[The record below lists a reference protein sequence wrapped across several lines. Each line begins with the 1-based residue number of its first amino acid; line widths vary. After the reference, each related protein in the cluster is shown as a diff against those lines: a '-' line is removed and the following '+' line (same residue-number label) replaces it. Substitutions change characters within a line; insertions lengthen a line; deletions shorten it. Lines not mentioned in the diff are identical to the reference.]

1 MSDLKFE
8 SINDNDT
15 NNMKNLKGAA
25 PLRYFSQD
33 EILKKE
39 QQPTRYS
46 AVGNMGTNGP
56 KVQNSEVDRWQSSNL
71 NELQT
76 YNTFQINQ
84 PFIGSQHTNLKN
96 IGESSKL
103 RSFGEP
109 RLSKKQQLVTEQG
122 FGRNNFIAPDVK
134 KSTNNFIVQ
143 DNNFINGYSNKVPNF
158 NTLGNNPIYVN
169 KQGLST
175 RNDNIETIINNQFST
190 Y

>member
-1 MSDLKFE
+1 MSELKFE
-8 SINDNDT
+8 SINDNDINT
-15 NNMKNLKGAA
+15 MKNLKGAA

-46 AVGNMGTNGP
+46 VVGNMAMNGP
-56 KVQNSEVDRWQSSNL
+56 IIQNSEVDRWQSTNL
-71 NELQT
+71 NELQS

-96 IGESSKL
+96 INDSTNL

-109 RLSKKQQLVTEQG
+109 RLTKKQQLVTEQG
-122 FGRNNFIAPDVK
+122 FGRNNFIAPKIKDT
-134 KSTNNFIVQ
+134 TNKFIVQ
-143 DNNFINGYSNKVPNF
+143 DNDFINGYSNKVPNF
-158 NTLGNNPIYVN
+158 NTLGNNPIYEN

>member
-15 NNMKNLKGAA
+15 NIMKNLKGAA
-25 PLRYFSQD
+25 PLRYYSQD
-33 EILKKE
+33 EILQKE
-39 QQPTRYS
+39 QQPTKYTI
-46 AVGNMGTNGP
+46 VGSSSVNGV

-76 YNTFQINQ
+76 FKTFQIHQ
-84 PFIGSQHTNLKN
+84 PFIGSQHIDSKS

-109 RLSKKQQLVTEQG
+109 RLRKKQQQVTEKG
-122 FGRNNFIAPDVK
+122 FGRNNFIAPNID
-134 KSTNNFIVQ
+134 KSNNKFIIQ
-143 DNNFINGYSNKVPNF
+143 NNDFINGYNNKVPNF
-158 NTLGNNPIYVN
+158 NILGNNPIYQD

>member
-1 MSDLKFE
+1 MSELKFE
-8 SINDNDT
+8 SINDNDINT
-15 NNMKNLKGAA
+15 MKNLKGAA

-39 QQPTRYS
+39 QHPTRYS
-46 AVGNMGTNGP
+46 VVGNMGTNGP

-96 IGESSKL
+96 ISESSKL

-122 FGRNNFIAPDVK
+122 FGRNNFIAPNISESNDD
-134 KSTNNFIVQ
+134 FILQ
-143 DNNFINGYSNKVPNF
+143 NNNFINGYSNNVPNF
-158 NTLGNNPIYVN
+158 NVLGNNPIYKS
-169 KQGLST
+169 KQGVST

>member
-1 MSDLKFE
+1 MSELKFE

-15 NNMKNLKGAA
+15 NIMKNLKGAA
-25 PLRYFSQD
+25 PLRYYSQD

-46 AVGNMGTNGP
+46 VVGSTSVNGP
-56 KVQNSEVDRWQSSNL
+56 KIQNSDVDRWQSSNL

-76 YNTFQINQ
+76 YNTFQIHQ
-84 PFIGSQHTNLKN
+84 PFIGSQHVDLKN

-109 RLSKKQQLVTEQG
+109 RLTKKQQMITEKG
-122 FGRNNFIAPDVK
+122 FGRNNFIAPDIDE
-134 KSTNNFIVQ
+134 SNNNFIIQ
-143 DNNFINGYSNKVPNF
+143 NNNFINGYSNNVPNF
-158 NTLGNNPIYVN
+158 SKLGNNPIYEN